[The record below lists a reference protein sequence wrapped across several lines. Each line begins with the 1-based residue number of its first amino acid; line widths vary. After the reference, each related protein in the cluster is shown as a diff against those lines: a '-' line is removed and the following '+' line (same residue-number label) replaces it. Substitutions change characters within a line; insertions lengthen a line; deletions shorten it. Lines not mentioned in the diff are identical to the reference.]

1 MTDNATSDAKPEHA
15 APAPRKG
22 DLTQGPVLT
31 QLLAMAAPIAIG
43 MILQTMY
50 FLIDLY
56 FVSRLGET
64 AVAGVSAAGNLSF
77 VILGLTQMLSIGMIA
92 LIAQAVG
99 RKDDADANLIFNQSA
114 SLGALLAVIT
124 LVVGYASAS
133 PYMTAMAATPE
144 SADAGRTYLYWFIP
158 SLAFQFPMVVL
169 ASGMRGAGIA
179 KPAMVVQA
187 ISVLINLVLAPV
199 LVAGWGTGKPM
210 GVAGAGLASTIAAAA
225 GVVML
230 YALFKREHL
239 ILRFGPEAKR
249 IQKTVWA
256 RILKVGIPAGGEF
269 GLMFIYLG
277 TIYFVTSRFGAEAQ
291 AGFGIGM
298 RVMQALFLPVMAVSF
313 AIAPVAG
320 QNFGAGLHDRVRETF
335 RVAAWV
341 GSAMMLLLTIIA
353 HVAPAVLIGIF
364 TKDARTIA
372 FSVEYLT
379 IVSFNF
385 LASGLVFSMSGMFQ
399 GMGHT
404 VPALLSST
412 SRLITFVM
420 PAVLL
425 AGQPWFELRY
435 LWYLAV
441 ASVLVQLAL
450 SAGLLRREFAL
461 RLKPPGHVP
470 AAS

>member
-1 MTDNATSDAKPEHA
+1 MNDETDKPAAGPA
-15 APAPRKG
+15 APAPPRKG
-22 DLTQGPVLT
+22 DLTQGPVLN
-31 QLLAMAAPIAIG
+31 QLLGMAAPIAIG

-124 LVVGYASAS
+124 LVAGYASAS
-133 PYMTAMAATPE
+133 AYMTAMAATPE
-144 SADAGRTYLYWFIP
+144 AAEVGRTYLYWFIP
-158 SLAFQFPMVVL
+158 SLAFQFPMTVL

-199 LVAGWGTGKPM
+199 LVAGWITGKPL

-225 GVVML
+225 GVAML
-230 YALFKREHL
+230 YVLFKREHL

-249 IQKTVWA
+249 IQKAVWG

-277 TIYFVTSRFGAEAQ
+277 TIYYVTSRFGAEAQ

-335 RVAAWV
+335 RKAAWI
-341 GSAMMLLLTIIA
+341 GSAMMLLLTIVA
-353 HVAPAVLIGIF
+353 HVAPAMLVGAF

-385 LASGLVFSMSGMFQ
+385 LASGLVFSISGMFQ

-404 VPALLSST
+404 VPSLISSA
-412 SRLITFVM
+412 SRIVTFVI

-441 ASVLVQLAL
+441 ASVLVQLTL
-450 SAGLLRREFAL
+450 SSVLLRREFAL
-461 RLKPPGHVP
+461 RLKP
-470 AAS
+470 A

>member
-1 MTDNATSDAKPEHA
+1 MADDNDRPA
-15 APAPRKG
+15 APAGRKG
-22 DLTQGPVLT
+22 DLTQGPVLN

-50 FLIDLY
+50 FMIDLY

-114 SLGALLAVIT
+114 SLGALLAVVT
-124 LVVGYASAS
+124 LIVGYACAG
-133 PYMTAMAATPE
+133 PYMTAMAATPA
-144 SADAGRTYLYWFIP
+144 SADAGRTYLNWFIP

-199 LVAGWGTGKPM
+199 LVGGWITGMPM
-210 GVAGAGLASTIAAAA
+210 GVAGAGLASTIAAAL

-249 IQKTVWA
+249 IQNAVWV

-269 GLMFIYLG
+269 GLMFVYLG
-277 TIYFVTSRFGAEAQ
+277 TIYYVTSRFGAEAQ

-298 RVMQALFLPVMAVSF
+298 RIMQAMFLPVMAVSF

-341 GSAMMLLLTIIA
+341 GSAMMLLLTVIA
-353 HVAPAVLIGIF
+353 HVAPATLVGVF

-379 IVSFNF
+379 IISFNF

-404 VPALLSST
+404 VPALISSA
-412 SRLITFVM
+412 SRIVTFVI

-441 ASVLVQLAL
+441 ASVLVQLTL
-450 SAGLLRREFAL
+450 SAVLLRREYAS
-461 RLKPPGHVP
+461 RLKP
-470 AAS
+470 A